1 MQGKCGH
8 QNATKRFCSVQTR
21 KLQAMTPVEDLEHI
35 TVGFYGADTPFTFPI
50 PANIE
55 IKRIADAVNASMY
68 QWFQIGEAYR
78 HLLNHF
84 RHKGCTNNARIKIFG
99 WSWGSI
105 AAIKLSR
112 SLGRSELRNHEI
124 DVFAIDPVSTLRFP
138 SAKVPSNVTYFWN
151 RYETHGGPV
160 LGPLRLHGRQLTSNA
175 KSTEQK
181 DLNPGPKDNGIN
193 HVQIV
198 FEVAEELIRKL
209 RQ

>member
-1 MQGKCGH
+1 MSDVDISGL
-8 QNATKRFCSVQTR
+8 V
-21 KLQAMTPVEDLEHI
+21 
-35 TVGFYGADTPFTFPI
+35 TVGFYGADTRFTFPI

-55 IKRIADAVNASMY
+55 MKRIADAVNAP
-68 QWFQIGEAYR
+68 IYR
-78 HLLNHF
+78 CFDLWPAREYLLKYLRNKGF
-84 RHKGCTNNARIKIFG
+84 RNDVRIKIFG

-112 SLGRSELRNHEI
+112 WLGRSELRNHEI
-124 DVFAIDPVSTLRFP
+124 DVFTIDPVSTLHLP
-138 SAKVPSNVTYFWN
+138 SANVPSNVTYFWN

-198 FEVAEELIRKL
+198 FEVADELIRKL
-209 RQ
+209 RHPIMVHPG

>member
-1 MQGKCGH
+1 MIEVDNSGL
-8 QNATKRFCSVQTR
+8 V
-21 KLQAMTPVEDLEHI
+21 
-35 TVGFYGADTPFTFPI
+35 TVGFYGADTRFTFPI

-55 IKRIADAVNASMY
+55 MKRIADAVKAP
-68 QWFQIGEAYR
+68 IYR
-78 HLLNHF
+78 CFDLWPAREYLLKYLRN
-84 RHKGCTNNARIKIFG
+84 KGFTNNVRIKIFG

-112 SLGRSELRNHEI
+112 WLGRSKLRNHEI
-124 DVFAIDPVSTLRFP
+124 DVFTIDPVSTLRLP
-138 SAKVPSNVTYFWN
+138 SANVPSNVTYFWN

-160 LGPLRLHGRQLTSNA
+160 LGPLRLHGRHLTSNA
-175 KSTEQK
+175 KSTEQN

-198 FEVAEELIRKL
+198 FEVADELIRKL